1 MGTQKKKKKKLLQ
14 VTGSSISN
22 SIITSRRRKSA
33 LKGITIGGSRI
44 RSLINSHLLVHLLK
58 VQVFQIYSI
67 RVLNEISSQK
77 LEPLEIPAEEHSVIL
92 FSLLET
98 FDGLDSYRLNLLLG
112 SQELP
117 VLLQSQLSFSPEV
130 VT

>member
-1 MGTQKKKKKKLLQ
+1 MGTQKKKKKKLIQ
-14 VTGSSISN
+14 VTGSGISN

-44 RSLINSHLLVHLLK
+44 RSLINGHLLK
-58 VQVFQIYSI
+58 VQVFQIYSR

-92 FSLLET
+92 FNLLET
-98 FDGLDSYRLNLLLG
+98 FDGLDSYRFDLLLG

>member
-1 MGTQKKKKKKLLQ
+1 MGTQKKLLQ
-14 VTGSSISN
+14 VTGSGISN

-44 RSLINSHLLVHLLK
+44 RSLINGHLLK
-58 VQVFQIYSI
+58 VQVFQIYSR

-77 LEPLEIPAEEHSVIL
+77 LEPLEIPAEEHSIIL
-92 FSLLET
+92 FSLRET
-98 FDGLDSYRLNLLLG
+98 FDGLDSYRFDLLLG
-112 SQELP
+112 SQELL
-117 VLLQSQLSFSPEV
+117 VHLQSQLSFSPEV